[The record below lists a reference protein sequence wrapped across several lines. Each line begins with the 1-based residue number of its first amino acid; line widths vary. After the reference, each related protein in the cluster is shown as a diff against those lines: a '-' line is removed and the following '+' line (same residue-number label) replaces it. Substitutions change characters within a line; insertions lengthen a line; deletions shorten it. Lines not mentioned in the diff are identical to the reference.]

1 MRKTKRNSLTRS
13 VIVAN
18 QFESMGSNSVD
29 RAEIQGWEIE
39 VSQRNVGVTKR
50 RTQFAATIRH
60 LETAHEEYLSGF
72 SSRQQ
77 ANQAARDRVDLFTRR
92 PELLNRG
99 GRRKHQVLP
108 NSDTWQREIV
118 KSLPKI
124 PKPPK

>member
-1 MRKTKRNSLTRS
+1 MRKSTRKSLTRS
-13 VIVAN
+13 VIAAN
-18 QFESMGSNSVD
+18 QFETMGSNSVD

-60 LETAHEEYLSGF
+60 IESAHEEYLSGF
-72 SSRQQ
+72 STRQQ
-77 ANQAARDRVDLFTRR
+77 ANQAARDRVDAFTRR
-92 PELLNRG
+92 PELLNRN

-108 NSDTWQREIV
+108 SADTWQREIV

-124 PKPPK
+124 PQPPK